1 MIRNM
6 TGMNSPGPAVPQGS
20 PTPMP
25 QGQMPGQPAM
35 PGSLPPNGVQAG
47 QQLAKGG
54 DNIPAQVTDQQGNVQ
69 GPAAIKQGE
78 IVFSVESIIG
88 AGNGDYNKGAQ
99 LLLGLHDKLQAH
111 GDALN
116 QQNSLAGASQPSQ
129 DPSQGMGAS
138 PQGPQGLA
146 AAPMAAP
153 AQGLPQ

>member
-54 DNIPAQVTDQQGNVQ
+54 DNIPAQVQDQQGAPQ

-88 AGNGDYNKGAQ
+88 AGNGNYNKGAE
-99 LLLGLHDKLQAH
+99 LLLGLHK
-111 GDALN
+111 N
-116 QQNSLAGASQPSQ
+116 QQPNGEAIQRQPSLGGPSKPQ
-129 DPSQGMGAS
+129 NGPSQAA
-138 PQGPQGLA
+138 PQGIAADQG
-146 AAPMAAP
+146 P
-153 AQGLPQ
+153 